1 MGKNYAVEKDLKEV
15 WNRLADNTYTSEDI
29 AFILESKD
37 DNALFLQFA
46 EVWERVRMETE
57 ANTPPLTQE
66 QEEAYRRK
74 VAQII
79 SESERF
85 TGVRLVEKSSR
96 KTGRI
101 RKIIYAAAAAVLLGF
116 LIPSTYYYM
125 KHKTEQANVQYLE
138 EATQRGQ
145 IRTVVLPDSTHVTLN
160 ADSRIIYPER
170 FTGNERT
177 VEIHGEALFEVTSD
191 PKRPFTVKNESMNI
205 RVLGTVFD
213 VKAYPDDML
222 ATVSV
227 VSGKVKVDFAEGK
240 ALLETNQQVR
250 INKTT
255 GNFEK
260 TDIDA
265 QKYLLWKDGTLYFQR
280 TPLREVINML
290 NRHYP
295 QVEIEL
301 TEGDYPNLI
310 SGEHDNKRVEA
321 VLSSVVYSTA
331 LTCEK
336 QGTKYVIYQKK

>member
-1 MGKNYAVEKDLKEV
+1 MEKNNAVEKDLKEV
-15 WNRLADNTYTSEDI
+15 WKRLADNAYTHDDL
-29 AFILESKD
+29 AVILDSVKD
-37 DNALFLQFA
+37 DAHFPQFA
-46 EVWERVRMETE
+46 EVWERVRLETI
-57 ANTPPLTQE
+57 ANTPPLNRE
-66 QEEAYRRK
+66 QQEAYRQK

-85 TGVRLVEKSSR
+85 PKIRLVTDSSR

-101 RKIIYAAAAAVLLGF
+101 RKIAYAAAAAILLGL
-116 LIPSTYYYM
+116 LIPTAYYYW
-125 KHKTEQANVQYLE
+125 KPKTEQASVQYIE
-138 EATQRGQ
+138 ETTLRGE
-145 IRTVVLPDSTHVTLN
+145 IKTFVLPDNTKITLN
-160 ADSRIIYPER
+160 AESRLVFPEQ
-170 FTGNERT
+170 FTADERA
-177 VEIHGEALFEVTSD
+177 VELHGEALFEVTSD
-191 PKRPFTVKNESMNI
+191 PKRTFTVKNESMNI

-240 ALLETNQQVR
+240 ALLETNQQVK

-301 TEGDYPNLI
+301 AEGDYPNLI

-321 VLSSVVYSTA
+321 VLTSIVYSTG